1 MPKDSKLSVS
11 EAEIGLR
18 AYHIWEAEGK
28 PAGKDFD
35 HWLRAEAELAGN
47 AAQRQQPEDIR
58 KAQADLPGNAAA
70 RQQPEGS
77 RKGQARRTQPKK
89 H

>member
-1 MPKDSKLSVS
+1 MAKSTKLTVS

-35 HWLRAEAELAGN
+35 HWLRAEAELAGT
-47 AAQRQQPEDIR
+47 
-58 KAQADLPGNAAA
+58 AAA
-70 RQQPEGS
+70 KNAGEAKRAS
-77 RKGQARRTQPKK
+77 AKRIQARK

>member
-1 MPKDSKLSVS
+1 MAKSTKLTIS

-35 HWLRAEAELAGN
+35 HWLRAEAELAG
-47 AAQRQQPEDIR
+47 AASAKRSE
-58 KAQADLPGNAAA
+58 AAKKEA
-70 RQQPEGS
+70 
-77 RKGQARRTQPKK
+77 ARRTPPKK